1 MSSSSASGKSGD
13 ASAAKKKA
21 VKRVQG
27 RHAQPV
33 RLYVKGA
40 FIGYQRSISNQYN
53 RTALLAIEGVKS
65 AAETQFYA
73 GKRVAY
79 IYRAHR
85 VVKGSHYRVIWGRV
99 ASSHG
104 NNGVVKAKFRNN
116 LPPKALGASVRV
128 FLYPSNI

>member
-1 MSSSSASGKSGD
+1 MSTATSSKSGD
-13 ASAAKKKA
+13 AAAKKKS

-40 FIGYQRSISNQYN
+40 FIGYQRSMSNQYN
-53 RTALLAIEGVKS
+53 RTALLAIDGVKS
-65 AAETQFYA
+65 AAETQFYQ

-99 ASSHG
+99 ASPHG

-116 LPPKALGASVRV
+116 LPPKGLGASVRV
-128 FLYPSNI
+128 FLYPSKI